1 MNKSYLFLF
10 IFFIF
15 PFFAQGIFA
24 TVAFSAVPEAANC
37 PILSTLRVGSVGEQV
52 KCLQKIV
59 GTSPDGYFGP
69 LTKVAVLSWQ
79 LSHNLVADGVVG
91 PLTRTILVSFTVAS
105 DFPEGCT
112 QTTTYSPTTG
122 KKCNGSETAENS
134 AGLSPASV
142 SSTNP
147 VVIPGTKVAVGSK
160 MPESLKD
167 PQQNL
172 ENYIASVKS
181 DLVKRGET
189 LSTILLIEE
198 SIRNSVAENPNAT
211 QQFFDAQREI
221 YNKTASGKISKLSA
235 LVFFDKVFSFFSKT
249 FSTNKA
255 QAASQLPFGGFVG
268 VFPDCTCTGEPPA
281 VVQLFVTLPSA
292 PTGISN
298 IKLNYATGTQAFLN
312 FNLPLEGVAVLGFYN
327 PAANVACTV
336 TIGTGCGIIPAEGQ
350 IIPTVGSS
358 LSPS

>member
-1 MNKSYLFLF
+1 MKKSYLFLF
-10 IFFIF
+10 IFL
-15 PFFAQGIFA
+15 FFVQGIFA
-24 TVAFSAVPEAANC
+24 TVAFSAVLETASC
-37 PILSTLRVGSVGEQV
+37 PIFSTLRTGSVGEQV

-59 GTSPDGYFGP
+59 GASPDGHFGP
-69 LTKVAVLSWQ
+69 LTRAAVLSWQ

-91 PLTRTILVSFTVAS
+91 PLTRAILMNLTVAG

-112 QTTTYSPTTG
+112 QATIYSPTTG
-122 KKCNGSETAENS
+122 KKCDGSETTDGD

-147 VVIPGTKVAVGSK
+147 VVIPGTKVAIGSK

-189 LSTILLIEE
+189 LNTISLIEE
-198 SIRNSVAENPNAT
+198 SIRKSVAENPNAT

-221 YNKTASGKISKLSA
+221 YNKTASGKISKLFTLS
-235 LVFFDKVFSFFSKT
+235 FFDKVFSFFSKT

-268 VFPDCTCTGEPPA
+268 VFPVCTCTGGS

-327 PAANVACTV
+327 PAANEACTV
-336 TIGTGCGIIPAEGQ
+336 TTGTGCGIIPAEGQ